1 MTESVARARAEGGDG
16 RIERR
21 RTDVPYSAVAVG
33 VDALQQRLRRGLDGL
48 RVQLAEQRAGRG
60 ELGEVL
66 DQLVARDEAVRA
78 AIERG
83 EELRDRG
90 DVVHGG
96 AFT

>member
-1 MTESVARARAEGGDG
+1 MTESVARRARREGGG

-21 RTDVPYSAVAVG
+21 RTDAPYSAVAVG

-90 DVVHGG
+90 DVVHGV